1 MDKIAELHDSINNI
15 DKQIVRLVW
24 AFLSEMMNLIKP
36 ISRSCRIWE

>member
-15 DKQIVRLVW
+15 GNTVW